1 MERNSVIFV
10 SECNYKCKLRLLKI
24 NKFIWLHF
32 ISISLLLLSSLL
44 VHAQRIPKFNKDI
57 LQHPRSYGEKFE
69 RLFNL
74 NEVKRFNRNDYEGK
88 VILENGYTRA
98 RIKNTSDWHP
108 YDKHIVVTQID
119 VIYTKYPKNKDFWR
133 TNYYDLLAR
142 RIQELFKLDS
152 TLNSTDFEWNIILQ
166 TDCNSETEAKGMF
179 HGISITYFELDDMLE
194 EDEEEVDE
202 TLEQDTSYFKK
213 NTLKVQNFIRSQG
226 GIGDSL
232 VYKVF
237 DRHPEWKNA
246 LVVMDWTGSMY
257 QYGAQAVLWHTQ
269 HFDNSGIKNFVFFN
283 DGDNTPNNRKIIGKT
298 GGVYFAQAKN
308 INRLTNTFYLV
319 SKKGKGGDDP
329 ENDVEAIIRGINRF
343 EDFDELILIADNNSC
358 MRDFSLVAN
367 LDVKVNIIVCGARY
381 GINPQYIN
389 LAYLTGGS
397 IHTIEDDI
405 QHLNSKVKNKELN
418 LTKLS
423 YKLTGED
430 LFEVKDKMKNLRY
443 KSCEEFT
450 SLSPISMT
458 SGLEFIDKN
467 GGITDSTVY
476 KVLNRHPT
484 WQNAMVLMDWTRG
497 MYTNSAQAVL
507 WHKRHRKSS
516 GIEYF
521 IFFNDG
527 NKLATRNKK
536 IGRTGGIYTSKS
548 NNIHQVTRR
557 FEYVKR
563 KGVGGK
569 NTSANDLEVILT
581 QVRKHPKI
589 ESTILIA
596 DNATCIRDIKLLKY
610 VNAPVKVVLSN
621 ISGPIN
627 TQYINLAYHSGGS
640 LHTLKDDFYNYVF
653 NSLKESNRNLIINGV
668 EYYLDENDNY
678 VFVDKELRKK
688 DKCTKYESGNFFN
701 HLFQSN

>member
-1 MERNSVIFV
+1 MN
-10 SECNYKCKLRLLKI
+10 I
-24 NKFIWLHF
+24 NKSIRLHLF
-32 ISISLLLLSSLL
+32 SLSILLFASFYAN
-44 VHAQRIPKFNKDI
+44 AQHIKKFNNDI
-57 LQHPRSYGEKFE
+57 LNNPRNYGEKFE

-74 NEVKRFNRNDYEGK
+74 NEVKRFNPKDDDGRI
-88 VILENGYTRA
+88 ILENGYTRSK
-98 RIKNTSDWHP
+98 IKNISDWQP
-108 YDKHIVVTQID
+108 YDKQVVVTQID

-133 TNYYDLLAR
+133 TNYYDLLAH

-152 TLNSTDFEWNIILQ
+152 TLNSADFEWNIILQ
-166 TDCNSETEAKGMF
+166 TDCNSETEAKSMF
-179 HGISITYFELDDMLE
+179 HGISITYFELEDMLE
-194 EDEEEVDE
+194 EDAEDVDE
-202 TLEQDTSYFKK
+202 TPEQDSNYFKK

-257 QYGAQAVLWHTQ
+257 QYGAQAVLWHTM

-283 DGDNTPNNRKIIGKT
+283 DGNDTPDNKKVIGET

-319 SKKGKGGDDP
+319 SKRGKGGDDP

-343 EDFDELILIADNNSC
+343 ENFDELILIADNNSC
-358 MRDFSLVAN
+358 MRDFQLIAN
-367 LDVKVNIIVCGARY
+367 LDVKVNIIVCGARF

-397 IHTIEDDI
+397 IHTIEADI
-405 QHLNSKVKNKELN
+405 SHLNSIVRNKELSIS
-418 LTKLS
+418 KLKYELNS
-423 YKLTGED
+423 ED
-430 LFEVKDKMKNLRY
+430 LFEIKDKMKNLRY
-443 KSCEEFT
+443 KSCDEFST
-450 SLSPISMT
+450 LSPIKMT

-476 KVLNRHPT
+476 KVLNRHPA
-484 WQNAMVLMDWTRG
+484 WQNSMIIMDWTKG

-521 IFFNDG
+521 TFFNDG
-527 NKLATRNKK
+527 NKLAPRNKK

-563 KGVGGK
+563 KGVGGT
-569 NTSANDLEVILT
+569 NTSANDIEVILT
-581 QVRKHPKI
+581 QARKYPKI
-589 ESTILIA
+589 KTIILTA

-610 VNAPVKVVLSN
+610 LNVPVKIIISN
-621 ISGPIN
+621 INKPIN
-627 TQYINLAYHSGGS
+627 PQYINLAYHSGGS
-640 LHTLKDDFYNYVF
+640 LHTLKDDFYSYVF
-653 NSLKESNRNLIINGV
+653 NSLKESNRNLIINGI
-668 EYYLDENDNY
+668 EYQLDENNNY
-678 VFVDKELRKK
+678 VFLDKELRKK
-688 DKCTKYESGNFFN
+688 DKCHKYEKDNFFN
-701 HLFQSN
+701 RIFPGK

>member
-1 MERNSVIFV
+1 LNLNISIP
-10 SECNYKCKLRLLKI
+10 LRLFSIGFFL
-24 NKFIWLHF
+24 F
-32 ISISLLLLSSLL
+32 ISFLS
-44 VHAQRIPKFNKDI
+44 HAQQIKKFNKDV
-57 LQHPRSYGEKFE
+57 LNHPRNYGEKFE

-74 NEVKRFNRNDYEGK
+74 NEVKRFNPNDNKGK

-98 RIKNTSDWHP
+98 KLKNASDWDA
-108 YDKHIVVTQID
+108 YNKLIIVTQID

-142 RIQELFKLDS
+142 RIKELFKLDS
-152 TLNSTDFEWNIILQ
+152 TLNSADFEWNIVLQ
-166 TDCNSETEAKGMF
+166 TECNNETEAKAMF
-179 HGISITYFELDDMLE
+179 HGISITYFEIEDMLDVAD
-194 EDEEEVDE
+194 EDVDE
-202 TLEQDTSYFKK
+202 TPEQDTTYFTK

-237 DRHPEWKNA
+237 DRHHEWKNA

-257 QYGAQAVLWHTQ
+257 QYGAQAVLWHTK

-283 DGDNTPNNRKIIGKT
+283 DGDKTPDNKKVIGKT

-319 SKKGKGGDDP
+319 SKRGKGGDDP

-343 EDFDELILIADNNSC
+343 ENFDELILIADNNSC
-358 MRDFSLVAN
+358 MRDFQLIAN

-389 LAYLTGGS
+389 LAYLTGGT
-397 IHTIEDDI
+397 IHTIEEDI
-405 QHLNSKVKNKELN
+405 AHLNSLVRNKELCISKTKYE
-418 LTKLS
+418 LTS
-423 YKLTGED
+423 ED
-430 LFEVKDKMKNLRY
+430 LFRVKDKMKNLRY

-450 SLSPISMT
+450 SLSPIEMT
-458 SGLEFIDKN
+458 SGLAFIDKN

-476 KVLNRHPT
+476 KVLDRHPA
-484 WQNAMVLMDWTRG
+484 WQNSIVIMDWTKG

-521 IFFNDG
+521 TFFNDG

-536 IGRTGGIYTSKS
+536 IGRTGGIYNSKS
-548 NNIHQVTRR
+548 NNIHQVTQR

-563 KGVGGK
+563 KGVGGT
-569 NTSANDLEVILT
+569 NTSANDIEVILT
-581 QVRKHPKI
+581 QSRKFPKI
-589 ESTILIA
+589 QTYILTA
-596 DNATCIRDIKLLKY
+596 DNSTCIRDIKLLKY
-610 VNAPVKVVLSN
+610 VTLPVKVVLSN
-621 ISGPIN
+621 INGPIN
-627 TQYINLAYHSGGS
+627 PQYINLAYHSGGS

-653 NSLKESNRNLIINGV
+653 TSLKESNQNLIINGV
-668 EYYLDENDNY
+668 EYHLDEDDNY

-688 DKCTKYESGNFFN
+688 DKCNKYEKENFFRK
-701 HLFQSN
+701 FF